1 LAARNPFLSSFFRTI
16 RMSLLQILVMGV
28 VQGITEFLPISS
40 DGHLVLTA
48 AIFQAFG
55 HPLHELLDVEIVLH
69 AGTLATMIV
78 FFWPQIMQAVRQDW
92 RVIGLIVVG
101 TIPAV
106 LIGLPAK
113 KFGPHVLESPQLTGP
128 MLIVNGIVL
137 LWAIRRPVG
146 ERTYQGLSWRE
157 VLIIGT
163 AQALAI
169 LPGISRSGSTVAV
182 ALALGLRREAAANF
196 SFLLG
201 IPAIGG
207 ACTLSLLKLAGAG
220 GGLQTNKSYLLAGA
234 VVAFVV
240 GLGAVRWLI
249 AWLVQGRLHWFAY
262 WCFAV
267 GAGLAAWQVIKA
279 FQ

>member
-1 LAARNPFLSSFFRTI
+1 
-16 RMSLLQILVMGV
+16 MSLLQILVMGV

-48 AIFQAFG
+48 AIFQALG

-78 FFWPQIMQAVRQDW
+78 YFWPQIVQAVRQDW

-113 KFGPHVLESPQLTGP
+113 KFASHWLEDPKLAGP
-128 MLIVNGIVL
+128 MLIVNGAVL

-146 ERTYQGLSWRE
+146 ERPYQGLSWRE
-157 VLIIGT
+157 VLLIGT

-201 IPAIGG
+201 IPAIAG
-207 ACTLSLLKLAGAG
+207 ACTLSFIKLLGAG
-220 GGLQTNKSYLLAGA
+220 GGLQTKTSFLLAGA

-267 GAGLAAWQVIKA
+267 GAGLAAWQLAKSYSSL
-279 FQ
+279 